1 MYCKLRHKLRTFKFS
16 SLVLVSIVSSQPS
29 APALYRLKISCK
41 QVSIAAAARC
51 AYAHAQSCPKACCI
65 TNYAWLFTQA
75 HRLTGAVVTDGFVL
89 GAIDL
94 HDGVKDLSY
103 GVSPAIEDALVKAR
117 YGGRRHCGKR
127 YTIAMNRVTGDSGQ
141 QIMLRLFAPTM
152 H

>member
-1 MYCKLRHKLRTFKFS
+1 ME
-16 SLVLVSIVSSQPS
+16 
-29 APALYRLKISCK
+29 
-41 QVSIAAAARC
+41 
-51 AYAHAQSCPKACCI
+51 
-65 TNYAWLFTQA
+65 A

-117 YGGRRHCGKR
+117 YGGRRRCGKR